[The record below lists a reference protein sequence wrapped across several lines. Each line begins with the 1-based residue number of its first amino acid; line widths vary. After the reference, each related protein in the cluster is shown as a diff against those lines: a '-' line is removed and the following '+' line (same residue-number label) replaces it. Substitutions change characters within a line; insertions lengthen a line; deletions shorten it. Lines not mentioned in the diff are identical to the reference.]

1 VSSAFWQVKVDPTT
15 GFIAGLVKL
24 LLLDWL
30 FDWLQER
37 FGFGRD
43 RSCLGCGCGL
53 LLLLAF
59 AALACAVLTQTDWTR
74 LG

>member
-1 VSSAFWQVKVDPTT
+1 MDPTT
-15 GFIAGLVKL
+15 GFIAGLFKL
-24 LLLDWL
+24 FLLDWV

-43 RSCLGCGCGL
+43 RSCLGCGCGV

-74 LG
+74 LGLWAIALPV

>member
-1 VSSAFWQVKVDPTT
+1 LDPTT

-37 FGFGRD
+37 FGFGRE
-43 RSCLGCGCGL
+43 RSCLGCVLGVAL
-53 LLLLAF
+53 LLIF
-59 AALACAVLTQTDWTR
+59 AAIACAIITNTDWTR
-74 LG
+74 LGVQRLGYLF

>member
-1 VSSAFWQVKVDPTT
+1 MDPTT

>member
-1 VSSAFWQVKVDPTT
+1 MDPTT
-15 GFIAGLVKL
+15 GFIAGLFKL
-24 LLLDWL
+24 FLLDWL

-53 LLLLAF
+53 VLLLLF
-59 AALACAVLTQTDWTR
+59 AALACAVVTNTDWTR
-74 LG
+74 LGLQALPLPF